1 MLKRSFKDSPKLIL
15 SSCVLDSTSTTM
27 FSSSGNSFTQRQ
39 LMVFTTRPIVPQ
51 ITATILHP
59 AAPPPNASTPLVTAN
74 PITIFVATANIKRME
89 PS

>member
-1 MLKRSFKDSPKLIL
+1 
-15 SSCVLDSTSTTM
+15 
-27 FSSSGNSFTQRQ
+27 
-39 LMVFTTRPIVPQ
+39 MVFTTRPIVPQ
-51 ITATILHP
+51 IIATILHP